1 MFYRKIST
9 HLLRLLLLS
18 TILGFDLIGNFEFL
32 NLKLFRRIIP
42 VKQRREK
49 TGEEISRELNS
60 AFIAEKQIFVLERLI
75 SNFNITKK

>member
-1 MFYRKIST
+1 MFYRKIAT
-9 HLLRLLLLS
+9 HLHRLLLLS

-60 AFIAEKQIFVLERLI
+60 AFIAEKQIFVLERSI